1 MTIAEMLDREDVL
14 IFDTETTGFARWSE
28 IVEISIID
36 TRGDVRLNTVV
47 MPRGAV
53 LEDVVKVHGLTKE
66 RLAEMD
72 APRWP
77 DVFESVQAVLGD
89 AQVLAAYNFAF
100 DRRMIEQTN
109 QKNGTGFDPR
119 LTMPSTCC
127 ILREYE
133 RFASLGLADV
143 KLPSSKDLSAV
154 CTALTGEE
162 PSDGHRALPDCRAT
176 LAVMRVMAR
185 HYREAGRSYPVELST
200 VSRYTP
206 PTSTRV
212 EGKRFV
218 ITGKFA
224 KMSRSVLVG
233 LIQSGG
239 GSVTQSVSPRTDYL
253 IRGNSPGKTK
263 TRGANEH
270 EVPVIGIAEVLKML
284 GSHEI
289 KTDTVHD
296 ERVPVGTVREHADGP
311 PIAPAN
317 FRGYERPERRSTALA
332 GMRLAITGAFA
343 EFSRREVQTMI
354 SDHGGEV
361 MNHISRKTDYL
372 VAGSMGRS
380 ETQVGDAKKLGITVL
395 GVDQVLDLI
404 GLYGWQPSTKVAK
417 PI

>member
-14 IFDTETTGFARWSE
+14 IFDTETTGFAKWSE

-47 MPRGAV
+47 MPRGTV

-72 APRWP
+72 APQWT
-77 DVFESVQAVLGD
+77 DVFKKVQAVLGG

-109 QKNGTGFDPR
+109 QKHRTGFDPYIK
-119 LTMPSTCC
+119 MPSNCC
-127 ILREYE
+127 ILREYK
-133 RFASLGLADV
+133 RFVRLGLTDLE
-143 KLPSSKDLSAV
+143 LPSSNNLSEAY
-154 CTALTGEE
+154 TALTGEE
-162 PSDGHRALPDCRAT
+162 PSDEHRALPDCLAT

-185 HYREAGRSYPVELST
+185 HYREAGCSRTVELST
-200 VSRYTP
+200 APRYTP
-206 PTSTRV
+206 PTSRRA
-212 EGKRFV
+212 EGKQFA

-253 IRGNSPGKTK
+253 VRGNSPGKTK

-270 EVPVIGIAEVLKML
+270 DVRVIGIAEVLKML
-284 GSHEI
+284 GSQEI
-289 KTDTVHD
+289 ETDTAHD
-296 ERVPVGTVREHADGP
+296 ERVPVGMVRENVGGP
-311 PIAPAN
+311 PIDPAN
-317 FRGYERPERRSTALA
+317 FRGYEPPECRSTALA
-332 GMRLAITGAFA
+332 GTRLAITGVFA
-343 EFSRREVQTMI
+343 EFSRREVRTMI

-372 VAGSMGRS
+372 VAGERAGSKL
-380 ETQVGDAKKLGITVL
+380 AKAGKAGTSVITIHQL
-395 GVDQVLDLI
+395 LNMI
-404 GLYGWQPSTKVAK
+404 QPHE
-417 PI
+417 

>member
-53 LEDVVKVHGLTKE
+53 LEDVVEVHGLTKE

-77 DVFESVQAVLGD
+77 DVFEEVQAVLGD

-109 QKNGTGFDPR
+109 RKNCTGFDPH

-127 ILREYE
+127 IMREYK

-143 KLPSSKDLSAV
+143 KPPSSENLSEV
-154 CTALTGEE
+154 YTALTGEE
-162 PSDGHRALPDCRAT
+162 PSDEHRALPDCLAT
-176 LAVMRVMAR
+176 LEVMRVMAR
-185 HYREAGRSYPVELST
+185 HYREAGCSQAVELST
-200 VSRYTP
+200 VPRYTP
-206 PTSTRV
+206 PASTRV

-218 ITGKFA
+218 ITGEFA
-224 KMSRSVLVG
+224 EMSRSALIG
-233 LIQSGG
+233 LIKCGG
-239 GSVTQSVSPRTDYL
+239 GRVTQSASKRTDYL
-253 IRGNSPGKTK
+253 VRGNSPGMSKM
-263 TRGANEH
+263 RGANEH

-284 GSHEI
+284 GSQEI
-289 KTDTVHD
+289 ETDTAHD
-296 ERVPVGTVREHADGP
+296 ERVPVGMVRENVGGP
-311 PIAPAN
+311 PIDPAN
-317 FRGYERPERRSTALA
+317 FRGYEPPERRSTALA

-343 EFSRREVQTMI
+343 EFSRREVRTMI

-372 VAGSMGRS
+372 VAGERAGSKL
-380 ETQVGDAKKLGITVL
+380 AKAGKAGTSVITIHQFL
-395 GVDQVLDLI
+395 NMI
-404 GLYGWQPSTKVAK
+404 QPHE
-417 PI
+417 

>member
-14 IFDTETTGFARWSE
+14 IFDTETTGFAKWSE

-47 MPRGAV
+47 MPRGTV

-77 DVFESVQAVLGD
+77 DVFKKVQAVLGD
-89 AQVLAAYNFAF
+89 AQVLAAYNSDF
-100 DRRMIEQTN
+100 DLRMLEQTN
-109 QKNGTGFDPR
+109 QKNCTGFDPH

-127 ILREYE
+127 IMREYK

-143 KLPSSKDLSAV
+143 KLPSSENLSEV

-162 PSDGHRALPDCRAT
+162 PSKAHRSLADCLST
-176 LAVMRVMAR
+176 LSVMRVMAR
-185 HYREAGRSYPVELST
+185 HYLEAGCSLPVEIST
-200 VSRYTP
+200 APRYTP

-218 ITGKFA
+218 ITGEFA
-224 KMSRSVLVG
+224 EMSRSALVG
-233 LIQSGG
+233 LIESGG
-239 GSVTQSVSPRTDYL
+239 GRVTQSASRRTDYL
-253 IRGNSPGKTK
+253 VRGNSPGKTK
-263 TRGANEH
+263 MRGANEH

-372 VAGSMGRS
+372 VAGERAGSKL
-380 ETQVGDAKKLGITVL
+380 AKAGKAGTSVITIHQFL
-395 GVDQVLDLI
+395 NMI
-404 GLYGWQPSTKVAK
+404 QPHE
-417 PI
+417 